1 MQSRHL
7 FGLAALLV
15 MSVAARE
22 FPNCES
28 GPLASNQVCNTTLDP
43 WSRATALVAALSSS
57 EKISN
62 SWDNS
67 PGVSRLGLPSY
78 EWWNEALHG
87 VARSRG
93 VQFADSGNF
102 SYATSFPQPI
112 TMGAAFD
119 MPLIRSVAETT
130 STEARAFS
138 NDGRSGLNFWTPNI
152 NPFRD
157 PRWGRGQEVPSEDPY
172 HMSQYVMQLIP
183 GLQGGLGVDEE
194 NPYYKLAATCKHY
207 AGYDMENWK
216 GNRRYAFDAKI
227 TFQDLQDYYL
237 QPFRACVRD
246 ANAQSVMCSY
256 NAVNGVPTCA
266 DPWLLEDVLR
276 GLYGF
281 TSEDR
286 WVTADCDALGNVW
299 TDHHYGSSAAGA
311 AAASLNAGTDLDC
324 GQFWPQNLPSA
335 YNSRLFNDTVLDRSL
350 IRRYASMVRLGWF
363 DPPAN
368 QPYRQLGWDAVAQPE
383 AKALALRAAQE
394 GLVLLKNNGTGTLP
408 LPLAASATRVAVIGP
423 LATATTQMQGNY
435 YGTAQSIS
443 TVAGAL
449 AAAGYQ
455 VSSTPG
461 CAITGSST
469 SGFAAALAMAQAAD
483 AVVFV
488 GGLDTS
494 VEAEDRDREQIT
506 WPGPQVALIK
516 QLAASKGDRPLA
528 VVQMG
533 TMVDSSELVAD
544 DGVDALLWAGYPG
557 QDGGA
562 AVVSVLTGEVAPAGR
577 LPVTQY
583 PGGYVDQV
591 PMTDMNLRPGQGNPG
606 RTYKWY
612 SETPVFPFGHGLHY
626 TTFDVSLPVAD
637 LPTAFSTDSLTAEV
651 PFTDPGPVTSGNYPD
666 LAPFFSLPVSVTNTG
681 NVTSDYVVLA
691 FLKGEYG
698 PASYPNKSLVAFTR
712 IHGIEPGSTATETL
726 DIKLGSVARSDEEG
740 RLTLWPGKYTL
751 VLDIDDRAT
760 WEFEITGEAVVL
772 ETLPPKT

>member
-1 MQSRHL
+1 MTSKLVVGAITL
-7 FGLAALLV
+7 FAANGVLA
-15 MSVAARE
+15 RD
-22 FPNCES
+22 FPNCQS
-28 GPLASNQVCNTTLDP
+28 GALASNQVCNTTLDP
-43 WSRATALVAALSSS
+43 WSRAAALVAEFTHN

-67 PGVSRLGLPSY
+67 PGVSRLGVPQY

-93 VQFADSGNF
+93 VQFANSGNF

-138 NDGRSGLNFWTPNI
+138 NAGRCGLNFWTPNI

-183 GLQGGLGVDEE
+183 GLQGGLHGD
-194 NPYYKLAATCKHY
+194 PFYKLAATCKHL

-227 TFQDLQDYYL
+227 SSQDLQDYYL

-246 ANAQSVMCSY
+246 ANAQSAMCSY

-266 DPWLLEDVLR
+266 DPWLLQDVLR
-276 GLYGF
+276 GSYGF
-281 TSEDR
+281 DSEDR
-286 WVTADCDALGNVW
+286 WVTADCDALQNVW
-299 TDHHYGSSAAGA
+299 TDHRYGSSAAGA

-335 YNSRLFNDTVLDRSL
+335 YNSKLFNDTVLDRSL

-363 DPPAN
+363 DPPAD
-368 QPYRQLGWDAVAQPE
+368 QPYRQIAWDSVAVPE
-383 AKALALRAAQE
+383 AKELALRAAQE
-394 GLVLLKNNGTGTLP
+394 GLVLLKNNDSA
-408 LPLAASATRVAVIGP
+408 LPLADSIKKVAVIGP
-423 LATATTQMQGNY
+423 LGTATTQMQGNY

-443 TVAGAL
+443 TVVSAFK
-449 AAAGYQ
+449 AAGYDVTNAQ
-455 VSSTPG
+455 G
-461 CAITGSST
+461 CAITGSSN
-469 SGFAAALAMAQAAD
+469 SGFSAALSAAQAAD

-488 GGLDTS
+488 GGIDTS

-506 WPGPQVALIK
+506 WPGQQIPLIK
-516 QLAASKGDRPLA
+516 QIATGKGAKPFV
-528 VVQMG
+528 VVQLG
-533 TMVDSSELVAD
+533 TMLDSSEVVAQT
-544 DGVDALLWAGYPG
+544 GVDSLVWGGYPG

-562 AVVSVLTGEVAPAGR
+562 AIVSILTGEKAPAGR

-583 PGGYVDQV
+583 PGDYVNQV
-591 PMTDMNLRPGQGNPG
+591 QMTDMNLRSGTSNPG

-612 SETPVFPFGHGLHY
+612 TKDPVFPFGHGLHY
-626 TTFDVSLPVAD
+626 TSFNVSVPVD
-637 LPTAFSTDSLTAEV
+637 LPTSFATADLIANV
-651 PFTDPGPVTSGNYPD
+651 SFTETGPVASGNYPD
-666 LAPFFSLPVSVTNTG
+666 LAPFTSVPVTVANTG
-681 NVTSDYVVLA
+681 NTTSDYVVLA

-698 PASYPNKSLVAFTR
+698 PEPYPLKSLVGFTR
-712 IHGIEPGSTATETL
+712 IH
-726 DIKLGSVARSDEEG
+726 DIKAGETGTAILDLKLGAIGRSDTDG
-740 RLTLWPGKYTL
+740 GLTLWPGKYKL
-751 VLDIDDRAT
+751 VLDIDDRAE
-760 WEFEITGEAVVL
+760 WDFEITGDQVVL
-772 ETLPPKT
+772 EKLPPKSS

>member
-1 MQSRHL
+1 MEARQFFS
-7 FGLAALLV
+7 FAALLV
-15 MSVAARE
+15 TSAVARE

-28 GPLASNQVCNTTLDP
+28 GPL
-43 WSRATALVAALSSS
+43 VAALSHN

-67 PGVSRLGLPSY
+67 PGSSSIGLPSY

-93 VQFADSGNF
+93 VQFANSGNF

-138 NDGRSGLNFWTPNI
+138 NDGRCGLNFWTPNI

-183 GLQGGLGVDEE
+183 GLQGGLGVDED

-227 TFQDLQDYYL
+227 TSQDLQDYYL

-266 DPWLLEDVLR
+266 DPWLLQNVLR
-276 GLYGF
+276 ELYGF
-281 TSEDR
+281 ASEDR
-286 WVTADCDALGNVW
+286 YVTADCDALGNVW

-368 QPYRQLGWDAVAQPE
+368 QPYRQLGWDAVAKPE

-394 GLVLLKNNGTGTLP
+394 GLVLLKNNGTGA
-408 LPLAASATRVAVIGP
+408 LPLAASVKRVAVIGP
-423 LATATTQMQGNY
+423 LSTATTQMQGNY

-443 TVAGAL
+443 TVVSAFT
-449 AAAGYQ
+449 AAGYQ
-455 VSSTPG
+455 VSNTQG

-469 SGFAAALAMAQAAD
+469 SGFAAALSAAQAAD
-483 AVVFV
+483 AIVFV
-488 GGLDTS
+488 GGMDTS
-494 VEAEDRDREQIT
+494 IEAEDRDREQIT
-506 WPGPQVALIK
+506 WPGAQVALVK
-516 QLAASKGDRPLA
+516 QLAAAKGDKPFA

-533 TMVDSSELVAD
+533 TMVDSSELVAEA
-544 DGVDALLWAGYPG
+544 GVDALLWAGYPG

-562 AVVSVLTGEVAPAGR
+562 AIVSMLTGQVAPAGR

-583 PGGYVDQV
+583 PASYVDQV
-591 PMTDMNLRPGQGNPG
+591 PMTNMNLQSGAGNPG

-612 SETPVFPFGHGLHY
+612 TETPVFPFGHGLHY
-626 TTFDVSLPVAD
+626 TSFNVSLPAAD
-637 LPTAFSTDSLTAEV
+637 LPTTFSTDSLTSDV
-651 PFTDPGPVTSGNYPD
+651 SFTDPGPVASGNYPD
-666 LAPFFSLPVSVTNTG
+666 LAPFTSLPVSVTNTG
-681 NVTSDYVVLA
+681 NATSDYVVLA

-698 PASYPNKSLVAFTR
+698 PAPYPNKSLVAFTR
-712 IHGIEPGSTATETL
+712 LHDIEPGSTATETL
-726 DIKLGSVARSDEEG
+726 DIKLGSVARSDEDG
-740 RLTLWPGKYTL
+740 RLTLWPGRYTL
-751 VLDIDDRAT
+751 VLDIDDRAA
-760 WEFEITGEAVVL
+760 WDFEITGEAVVL

>member
-1 MQSRHL
+1 MNLKLISRA
-7 FGLAALLV
+7 GLLLV
-15 MSVAARE
+15 VGSASARD
-22 FPNCES
+22 FPNCQS

-43 WSRATALVAALSSS
+43 WSRAEALVAAFTQN

-62 SWDNS
+62 TWDNS

-93 VQFADSGNF
+93 VQFANSGNF

-138 NDGRSGLNFWTPNI
+138 NDGRCGLNFWTPNI

-183 GLQGGLGVDEE
+183 GLQGGLSGD
-194 NPYYKLAATCKHY
+194 PYYKLAATCKHY

-216 GNRRYAFDAKI
+216 GNKRYAFDAKI
-227 TFQDLQDYYL
+227 SSQDLQDYYL

-266 DPWLLEDVLR
+266 DPWLLDDVLR

-286 WVTADCDALGNVW
+286 WVTADCDALANVW
-299 TDHHYGSSAAGA
+299 NDHRYGGSAAQA

-335 YNSRLFNDTVLDRSL
+335 YNSRLFNDTVLNRSL

-363 DPPAN
+363 DLPAE
-368 QPYRQLGWDAVAQPE
+368 QPYRQLRWDAVAKPE
-383 AKALALRAAQE
+383 AKALALQAAQE
-394 GLVLLKNNGTGTLP
+394 GLVLLKNNGALP
-408 LPLAASATRVAVIGP
+408 LSSSINSVAVIGP

-435 YGTAQSIS
+435 YGIAQSIS
-443 TVAGAL
+443 SVVSAFQ
-449 AAAGYQ
+449 AAGYD
-455 VSSTPG
+455 VSNTQG
-461 CAITGSST
+461 ATLTGTST
-469 SGFAAALAMAQAAD
+469 SGFSAALNMAQAAD
-483 AVVFV
+483 AIVFV
-488 GGLDTS
+488 GGVDTS
-494 VEAEDRDREQIT
+494 IEAEDRDREQIT
-506 WPGPQVALIK
+506 WPGQQIPLIK
-516 QLAASKGDRPLA
+516 QLAAAKGTKPFV

-533 TMVDSSELVAD
+533 TMVDSSELVAE
-544 DGVDALLWAGYPG
+544 DGVDSLLWAGYPG

-562 AVVSVLTGEVAPAGR
+562 AVVSILLGEIAPAGR

-583 PGGYVDQV
+583 PGDYVNQV
-591 PMTDMNLRPGQGNPG
+591 PMTDMNLQSGTGSPG

-612 SETPVFPFGHGLHY
+612 NETPVFPFGHGLHY
-626 TTFDVSLPVAD
+626 TSFNVSLAPD
-637 LPTAFSTDSLTAEV
+637 LPAAFSTEALLANISLTE
-651 PFTDPGPVTSGNYPD
+651 TGPVASGNYPD
-666 LAPFFSLPVSVTNTG
+666 LAPLMSIPVSVLNTG
-681 NVTSDYVVLA
+681 DITSDYVVLA

-698 PASYPNKSLVAFTR
+698 PAPYPLKSLVAFTR
-712 IHGIEPGSTATETL
+712 LHDIEPGVTVTATL
-726 DIKLGSVARSDEEG
+726 DVKLGSVARSDEDG
-740 RLTLWPGKYTL
+740 NLTLWPAKYTL

-760 WEFEITGEAVVL
+760 WDFEITGENIVL
-772 ETLPPKT
+772 EKLPPKS